1 MSFAS
6 SDGFSTPQMIQAE
19 RELDGRIDF
28 AFSRAQELRAKV
40 HEVEEKL
47 ARDTEPLTNAEV
59 EQFKAY
65 VLGHA
70 RTEEWQPVIDRIERG
85 ESSWR
90 EVVEGVAEGRFD
102 QDVSAA
108 LASLSKV
115 PPATVESLV
124 DMGLV
129 ADLDKAAQDA
139 DSGEKDRG
147 RDDRRRS
154 TARSDDDDEWF
165 EDQSIYVRR

>member
-28 AFSRAQELRAKV
+28 AFTRAQELRAKV

-47 ARDTEPLTNAEV
+47 AKDSEPLTSAEV
-59 EQFKAY
+59 EQFRTY

-90 EVVEGVAEGRFD
+90 QVVEGIAEGRFD
-102 QDVSAA
+102 RDVSAA

-115 PPATVESLV
+115 PPASVESLV
-124 DMGLV
+124 ALGLV
-129 ADLDKAAQDA
+129 HEVEKPTQDA
-139 DSGEKDRG
+139 DSGKGDRAPAA
-147 RDDRRRS
+147 RRRP
-154 TARSDDDDEWF
+154 AAPPDDDEWF
-165 EDQSIYVRR
+165 EDRSIYVRR